1 MSRWWFSGRILACHA
16 GDRGSILRQRRVF
29 YVSHD
34 HLKNLAKNCYHH
46 LHGQRLESLQ
56 HMSKEEHDHQFMLP
70 KIYTERF
77 IQSFLI
83 NKCLFNG
90 FLNLVKR
97 YILTKTLTHL

>member
-16 GDRGSILRQRRVF
+16 GDRGSIPR
-29 YVSHD
+29 
-34 HLKNLAKNCYHH
+34 LKNLAKNCYHH

-77 IQSFLI
+77 FYTIIF
-83 NKCLFNG
+83 NK
-90 FLNLVKR
+90 
-97 YILTKTLTHL
+97 